1 MSMNGY
7 VKNTSTIWMH
17 AMKRSIGPGKEVSL
31 DELYEQYGIKHD
43 LQPGEEF
50 IQWLRN
56 VKLKDK
62 NIWKIIVEDEKT
74 KEAKTESELAEAE
87 ITKAK
92 SRQKHNDNVAP
103 LTPTKMQVS
112 DVVELSVRR
121 GREVLPHITDLNLL
135 KYALKEANQLS
146 GKDSLCRIIRKRIR
160 DLQIAR

>member
-7 VKNTSTIWMH
+7 VRNTSTMWMH
-17 AMKRSIGPGKEVSL
+17 AMKRSVGPGKEIPL

-62 NIWKIIVEDEKT
+62 NIWKIVVEDDT
-74 KEAKTESELAEAE
+74 KEEAKTDTKTTEEET
-87 ITKAK
+87 TKAQPK
-92 SRQKHNDNVAP
+92 QKKYDNVTP

-112 DVVELSVRR
+112 DVVDLSVRK

>member
-62 NIWKIIVEDEKT
+62 NIWKIIVEDENE
-74 KEAKTESELAEAE
+74 KEAKAEPTEAE
-87 ITKAK
+87 IKKAK
-92 SRQKHNDNVAP
+92 SQQRQNDNVTP
-103 LTPTKMQVS
+103 LTPTKMEVS
-112 DVVELSVRR
+112 DVVGLSVRK

-135 KYALKEANQLS
+135 KYAYQQANQLS